1 VPTIDLN
8 LQGRARPSIAQ
19 LYSWRYKDLGD
30 LTRVLQGKEYVAA
43 NPGLTYE
50 FQLIDVGKFNG
61 VGETQPSPYFYQNL
75 GEAEYIVACF
85 MYMRLQGYPASKI
98 SILTTY
104 NGQKHLIRDVIKQR
118 CGWNPIFGEPST
130 ITTVDRFQGQ
140 QNDYILVSLVKTE
153 NIGHIRDVRR
163 LVVAC
168 SRARLGL
175 YIFGHHP
182 LFANCFEIAPTFRVL
197 ASLPTQLALEPSEK
211 WPDPILP
218 SGHFGA
224 PLYIRG
230 VEHMWAVL
238 QALMQ
243 QTYLEEVSKAQE
255 EYEKAMAKIR
265 EQQAEEAGEGED
277 DEGEDGEDA
286 EMADGE
292 ADGDEAVAGDAAPEA

>member
-1 VPTIDLN
+1 M
-8 LQGRARPSIAQ
+8 G
-19 LYSWRYKDLGD
+19 
-30 LTRVLQGKEYVAA
+30 
-43 NPGLTYE
+43 
-50 FQLIDVGKFNG
+50 
-61 VGETQPSPYFYQNL
+61 
-75 GEAEYIVACF
+75 
-85 MYMRLQGYPASKI
+85 
-98 SILTTY
+98 
-104 NGQKHLIRDVIKQR
+104 
-118 CGWNPIFGEPST
+118 
-130 ITTVDRFQGQ
+130 
-140 QNDYILVSLVKTE
+140 KTE

-163 LVVAC
+163 LVVAR

-211 WPDPILP
+211 WPDTIRP
-218 SGHFGA
+218 SGQVGA

-265 EQQAEEAGEGED
+265 EQQAEEAGEGE
-277 DEGEDGEDA
+277 EGEDG

-292 ADGDEAVAGDAAPEA
+292 AAEDADMPGEDEAAAGDAAPE